1 MYILCVTNYFYP
13 LYANYISPNKQPLQE
28 LEKSVY
34 QKIGVME
41 RLLTERGARFDRLEI
56 VLTNQESEMAELRRR
71 VELLD
76 RAILHKDTIIDN
88 LEEKIADMNQPSTI
102 SREDKVPQQHAN
114 LNKDSSISGSINMLM
129 TNNETRE
136 SSFHRSSSDSL
147 ELPTDNAKVISPRIK
162 TKRVGPS
169 LTQRVAF
176 HVELSGDR
184 NLHEDNTI
192 VYDLVKV
199 NNGNGYN
206 SGDGIFTVPESG
218 TYVFS
223 WKSICEKQQF
233 FQTVIVVNG
242 AIMGSSFT
250 DASHN
255 EIYDQSTAVV
265 VLTLSE
271 ADHIFIRMGA
281 HWGHGSLLSRTDIGK
296 PTFSGWKLD

>member
-1 MYILCVTNYFYP
+1 MNYFYP
-13 LYANYISPNKQPLQE
+13 LYANYISPNKQPLLE

-41 RLLTERGARFDRLEI
+41 RLLTEMGARFDRLET

-76 RAILHKDTIIDN
+76 CKLRRRVELLDRAILHKDTIIDS
-88 LEEKIADMNQPSTI
+88 LVERIADMNQPLPI
-102 SREDKVPQQHAN
+102 LGEDKVPQQH
-114 LNKDSSISGSINMLM
+114 LNKDSSISGS
-129 TNNETRE
+129 
-136 SSFHRSSSDSL
+136 
-147 ELPTDNAKVISPRIK
+147 
-162 TKRVGPS
+162 VGPS

-176 HVELSGDR
+176 HVELSGYR

-223 WKSICEKQQF
+223 WKSICEKQQY

-265 VLTLSE
+265 VLLLSE

-296 PTFSGWKLD
+296 PTFSGWKLE